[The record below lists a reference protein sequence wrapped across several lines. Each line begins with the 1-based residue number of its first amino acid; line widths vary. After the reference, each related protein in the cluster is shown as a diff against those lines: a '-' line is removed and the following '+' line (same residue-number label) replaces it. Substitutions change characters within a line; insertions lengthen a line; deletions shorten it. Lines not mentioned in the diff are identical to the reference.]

1 MTGTEA
7 LCQTHN
13 RRVADHRCRYGRGAG
28 DTGRMNTDV
37 PSVPTVGEW
46 VALGFHGVTE
56 LGGGWQSRVFAAE
69 GIAGSVVVKLTQ
81 ARLVDRKVLEQK
93 AALVDDLA
101 RLDAS
106 VVAPVPV
113 CGSLVCPF
121 GEWLVT
127 ATSFIDGDRPEESNA
142 AHSELLGA
150 SLAGLHRSMRAV
162 GAVDIPRVAAL
173 ISDAGRWG
181 LSAESDQLLHGD
193 FNTSNL
199 ILTDAGIRI
208 LDFDDCGYGPI
219 EFDVANSIYMVGFDS
234 WAKDGSMATFRTFRS
249 AFVAG
254 YSRSSDRT
262 LEDAHIDSLIDTR
275 VMALARWTANP
286 SAAPI
291 GIRNSPAERIE
302 TLERFVREWFSKDG
316 KAHA

>member
-1 MTGTEA
+1 
-7 LCQTHN
+7 
-13 RRVADHRCRYGRGAG
+13 
-28 DTGRMNTDV
+28 MNADV
-37 PSVPTVGEW
+37 PSVPTEEEW

-56 LGGGWQSRVFAAE
+56 LDGGWQSRVFAAE
-69 GIAGSVVVKLTQ
+69 GAAGSLAVKLTQ
-81 ARLVDRKVLEQK
+81 AHLVDPKVLGQK

-113 CGSLVCPF
+113 CGTLVYPF

-127 ATSFIDGDRPEESNA
+127 ATSLIDGDRLEESNA

-150 SLAGLHRSMRAV
+150 SLAGLHRSMREV
-162 GAVDIPRVAAL
+162 PAVDIPRVAAL
-173 ISDAGRWG
+173 RSNAGRWG

-199 ILTDAGIRI
+199 IVTGAGIRI
-208 LDFDDCGYGPI
+208 FDFDDCGYGPI

-234 WAKDGSMATFRTFRS
+234 WVKDGSMATFQTFRS

-262 LEDAHIDSLIDTR
+262 LEDASIDSLIDTR
-275 VMALARWTANP
+275 VMTLRRWAANA

-291 GIRNSPAERIE
+291 GIRNSPAKWIE
-302 TLERFVREWFSKDG
+302 TLERFAREWFSEDNE
-316 KAHA
+316 AHA